1 MSIRLI
7 TKDLYRVMHAIEN
20 LEREIARA
28 PVNERQ
34 GLETELRKLRAEHAD
49 LRRAL
54 DGAKG

>member
-7 TKDLYRVMHAIEN
+7 AKDLYRVMHAIED
-20 LEREIARA
+20 LERKIERTPIS
-28 PVNERQ
+28 ERQ
-34 GLETELRKLRAEHAD
+34 GLEAELRKLRAEHAD